1 MKLGLC
7 RYVEVFEARSEE
19 MARVKQEAGRQGGG
33 QSGGRGGR
41 GR

>member
-1 MKLGLC
+1 MGLC

-19 MARVKQEAGRQGGG
+19 MARVKHEAGRQAGG